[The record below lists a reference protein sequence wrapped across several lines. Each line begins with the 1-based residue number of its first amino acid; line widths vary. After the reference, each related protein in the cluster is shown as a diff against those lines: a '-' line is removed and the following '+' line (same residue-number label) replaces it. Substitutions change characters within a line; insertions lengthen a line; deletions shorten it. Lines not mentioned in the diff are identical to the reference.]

1 MTAPPAPS
9 RHRSAVTN
17 GRRLHVVNPGD
28 TAWARR
34 FKDVL
39 AEITNDLSGADLLSE
54 GQRQLIR
61 RAATISIAC
70 EAMEGDAAAGAAID
84 LELYGRI
91 DLGAK
96 PVPGT
101 VRLEFY
107 NMTMPDALTVLA
119 ADEDV
124 LRLQMSDPAD
134 VAELKRAARSIVD
147 THAVAVAE
155 RYATRSAIEP
165 FLQLLISNEERR

>member
-1 MTAPPAPS
+1 M
-9 RHRSAVTN
+9 
-17 GRRLHVVNPGD
+17 
-28 TAWARR
+28 
-34 FKDVL
+34 
-39 AEITNDLSGADLLSE
+39 
-54 GQRQLIR
+54 
-61 RAATISIAC
+61 
-70 EAMEGDAAAGAAID
+70 
-84 LELYGRI
+84 
-91 DLGAK
+91 
-96 PVPGT
+96 PGT